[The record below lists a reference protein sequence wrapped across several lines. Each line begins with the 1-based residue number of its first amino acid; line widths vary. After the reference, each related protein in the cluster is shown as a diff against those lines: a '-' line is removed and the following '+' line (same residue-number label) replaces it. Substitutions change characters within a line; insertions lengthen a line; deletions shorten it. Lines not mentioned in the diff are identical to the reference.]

1 MLCSQ
6 KPIKAQFIKTNR
18 CALIWIFSI
27 QSTVFYFSVLK
38 ISKPTFQQCCQMSR
52 ILSKTHVLL
61 IEVNQ
66 GTIDLH
72 KAMFMKTDLTKF
84 GQKIS
89 YFSVLELSKSSFRLC
104 HQKSGSLKQKHARLI
119 EFNQC
124 TIHVHKPICI
134 DLAFFTLVKNL
145 LFFRSRD
152 IQAHSLRMSSNVKNF
167 VKQSCSVQR
176 SRRRHNFSTPSDVH
190 KYGFYSIWSTISYFP
205 VLEISKSSF
214 RIFNQMPRSQKRINM
229 LC

>member
-104 HQKSGSLKQKHARLI
+104 HQKSGSLKKKHARLI

-134 DLAFFTLVKNL
+134 DLAFFHIGQKSLIFSFQRYPSPLLKNVVKCQEFCQTVMFCSEKSTKAQ
-145 LFFRSRD
+145 FFHPKR
-152 IQAHSLRMSSNVKNF
+152 
-167 VKQSCSVQR
+167 CS
-176 SRRRHNFSTPSDVH
+176 
-190 KYGFYSIWSTISYFP
+190 
-205 VLEISKSSF
+205 
-214 RIFNQMPRSQKRINM
+214 
-229 LC
+229 